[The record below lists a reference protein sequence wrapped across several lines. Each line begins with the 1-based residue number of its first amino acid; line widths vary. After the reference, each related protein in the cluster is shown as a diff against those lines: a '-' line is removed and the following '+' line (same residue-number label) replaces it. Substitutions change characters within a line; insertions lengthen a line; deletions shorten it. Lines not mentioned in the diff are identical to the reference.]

1 MSLVDSRMGKDGFYD
16 VEVVNGSRYEMLDRD
31 GAKVDILVYN
41 RVEKEETNLLGG
53 WYLFV
58 IQKKKVVGYLGSFVE
73 GYVDETGPFFTANT
87 AFIVVKVAGKGIG
100 GAMEK
105 INDSLMQKWAN
116 ENGDLV
122 RVGRDWNKE
131 KIEMIMDRREM
142 TKELVTEMLLS
153 RQLWLRLYGD
163 GGGFE
168 RVGNYEVRKVYKCGA
183 MVPQVGMVEKT
194 NEVDI
199 GRVSEMLRKSI

>member
-1 MSLVDSRMGKDGFYD
+1 MGRDGFYD
-16 VEVVNGSRYEMLDRD
+16 VEVTNGSRYEMLDSD
-31 GAKVDILVYN
+31 GVKVDILVYN

-58 IQKKKVVGYLGSFVE
+58 VQKNKVVGYLGSFVE
-73 GYVDETGPFFTANT
+73 GYVDENGPFFTANT

-131 KIEMIMDRREM
+131 KIQMIMDRREM
-142 TKELVTEMLLS
+142 TKELVTEMLIS

-163 GGGFE
+163 GSGFE
-168 RVGNYEVRKVYKCGA
+168 RVGNYEVRKVYRCGA
-183 MVPQVGMVEKT
+183 NVPQVGMAEKT
-194 NEVDI
+194 NEVGI
-199 GRVSEMLRKSI
+199 GTVSEMLQKSI

>member
-1 MSLVDSRMGKDGFYD
+1 MGKDGFYD

-53 WYLFV
+53 WYLFA

-73 GYVDETGPFFTANT
+73 GYVDENGPFFTANT
-87 AFIVVKVAGKGIG
+87 AFIVVKAAGKGVG

-105 INDSLMQKWAN
+105 INDGLMQKWAN

-131 KIEMIMDRREM
+131 KIGMIMDRREM
-142 TKELVTEMLLS
+142 TKELVTEMLAS
-153 RQLWLRLYGD
+153 RQLWLRLYG
-163 GGGFE
+163 GGSGFE
-168 RVGNYEVRKVYKCGA
+168 RVGNYEVRKVYRCGA
-183 MVPQVGMVEKT
+183 AIPQVGMEEKT
-194 NEVDI
+194 NEVNI
-199 GRVSEMLRKSI
+199 GKVSEMLRKSI